1 MSTLVADFINFF
13 DSQVVQISSDRSVWA
28 ILLCLVSVLL
38 NFVFFFSI
46 CKKRDSSKPSSDHK
60 EDKK

>member
-13 DSQVVQISSDRSVWA
+13 DAQVVQNSSGHSVWI
-28 ILLCLVSVLL
+28 ILLCFLSVFL
-38 NFVFFFSI
+38 NLAFFFSI
-46 CKKRDSSKPSSDHK
+46 CKKRDSLKSPSDHK

>member
-1 MSTLVADFINFF
+1 MSTFVADFINFF
-13 DSQVVQISSDRSVWA
+13 DSQVVQNSSGRSVWV

-38 NFVFFFSI
+38 NFAFFFSI

-60 EDKK
+60 VDKK

>member
-13 DSQVVQISSDRSVWA
+13 DTQVVQNSSGHSVWV
-28 ILLCLVSVLL
+28 ILLCLISVFL
-38 NFVFFFSI
+38 NLAFFFFI
-46 CKKRDSSKPSSDHK
+46 CKKGDSPKSSSDHK

>member
-13 DSQVVQISSDRSVWA
+13 DAQVVQNSSGHSILA
-28 ILLCLVSVLL
+28 ILLSFLSVFL
-38 NFVFFFSI
+38 NLAFFISM
-46 CKKRDSSKPSSDHK
+46 CKNKDSPKSPPDHK

>member
-13 DSQVVQISSDRSVWA
+13 DSQVVQNSSGRSVWA

-38 NFVFFFSI
+38 NFAFFFSI

-60 EDKK
+60 VDKK

>member
-13 DSQVVQISSDRSVWA
+13 DTQVVQNSSGCSVFV
-28 ILLCLVSVLL
+28 ILLCLLSVLL
-38 NFVFFFSI
+38 NLAFFFSI
-46 CKKRDSSKPSSDHK
+46 CKKGDSSKPSSDHK

>member
-13 DSQVVQISSDRSVWA
+13 DAQVVQNSSGQSVWVVF
-28 ILLCLVSVLL
+28 LCLLSVFL
-38 NFVFFFSI
+38 NLAFFFSI
-46 CKKRDSSKPSSDHK
+46 CKKGDSPKSSSDHK

>member
-38 NFVFFFSI
+38 NFAFFFSI
-46 CKKRDSSKPSSDHK
+46 CKKGDSSGTSSDHK

>member
-13 DSQVVQISSDRSVWA
+13 DAQVVQNSSGRSVLVV
-28 ILLCLVSVLL
+28 LLCLISVLL
-38 NFVFFFSI
+38 NLAFFLSI
-46 CKKRDSSKPSSDHK
+46 CKKRDSSEPSSDHK

>member
-13 DSQVVQISSDRSVWA
+13 DTQVVQNSSGHSVWV
-28 ILLCLVSVLL
+28 ILLCVISVFL
-38 NFVFFFSI
+38 NLAFFFSI
-46 CKKRDSSKPSSDHK
+46 CKKGDSSKPSSDHK

>member
-13 DSQVVQISSDRSVWA
+13 DAQVVQNSSGHSVWVV
-28 ILLCLVSVLL
+28 LLCLLSVFL
-38 NFVFFFSI
+38 NLAFFFSI
-46 CKKRDSSKPSSDHK
+46 CKKKDSPKSPSDHK